1 MSLSTSVYYRLKP
14 MIPRRVQLGLRRSLA
29 ARKRAANT
37 AIWPVLESAAT
48 PPPGWRGWP
57 DGKAFAL
64 VLTHD
69 VESAAGQE
77 KCRALM
83 ALEKELGF
91 VSSFN
96 FVPERYP
103 DDPALR
109 QDLVASGFEVGVH
122 GLNHDGKLF
131 TSEALFRQRAG
142 KINDYARQWGARGFR
157 APAMHHDL
165 AWIGRYLDVDY
176 DLSTFDTDPF
186 EPQADGVGTIFPFVV
201 QGPDGRAYVELP
213 YTLPQDHG
221 LFIILGEKD
230 PRIWRQKLGWIAG
243 KGGMAL
249 LNVHPDYMRFDDGRL
264 GPEEFPARHYADF
277 LRTLQEEYPG
287 RYWHALPR
295 QVAAFISGRQSNHE

>member
-1 MSLSTSVYYRLKP
+1 MSLTTSVYYRLKP

-29 ARKRAANT
+29 ARKRAAN
-37 AIWPVLESAAT
+37 AGVWPVLESAAA
-48 PPPGWRGWP
+48 PPPGWNGWP
-57 DGKAFAL
+57 EGKEFAL

-69 VESAAGQE
+69 VESAAGQDN
-77 KCRALM
+77 CRALM
-83 ALEKELGF
+83 ALEQELGF

-103 DDPALR
+103 VSQALR
-109 QDLVASGFEVGVH
+109 QELTANGFEVGVH

-131 TSEALFRQRAG
+131 SSEAIFRQRAG

-157 APAMHHDL
+157 APAMHHNL
-165 AWIGRYLDVDY
+165 AWIGRYLDVAY

-201 QGPDGRAYVELP
+201 QGPNGRAYVEMP

-221 LFIILGEKD
+221 LFIILGETNID
-230 PRIWRQKLGWIAG
+230 IWRRKLRWIAE

-249 LNVHPDYMRFDDGRL
+249 LNVHPDYMRFEDGPL
-264 GPEEFPARHYADF
+264 GAEEFPAGYYADF
-277 LRTLQEEYPG
+277 LRAVQEEYPG
-287 RYWHALPR
+287 RYWHALPW
-295 QVAAFISGRQSNHE
+295 QVADYISGRHLTHE

>member
-1 MSLSTSVYYRLKP
+1 MSLTTSVYYRLKP
-14 MIPRRVQLGLRRSLA
+14 MIPKRVQLALRRSLA
-29 ARKRAANT
+29 ARKRAAN
-37 AIWPVLESAAT
+37 AAVWPVLESAAA
-48 PPPGWRGWP
+48 PPPGWTGWP
-57 DGKAFAL
+57 EGKEFAL

-69 VESAAGQE
+69 VESAAGQD

-83 ALEKELGF
+83 ALEQELGF

-103 DDPALR
+103 VSPALR
-109 QDLVASGFEVGVH
+109 RELAANGFEVGVH

-131 TSEALFRQRAG
+131 SSEDTFRQRAG
-142 KINDYARQWGARGFR
+142 KINDYARQWGASGFR
-157 APAMHHDL
+157 APAMHHNL
-165 AWIGRYLDVDY
+165 AWIGRYLDVEY

-201 QGPDGRAYVELP
+201 PGPNGRAYVEMP

-230 PRIWRQKLGWIAG
+230 TRIWRQKLRWIAEQ
-243 KGGMAL
+243 GGMAL
-249 LNVHPDYMRFDDGRL
+249 LNVHPDYMRFDGRSL
-264 GPEEFPARHYADF
+264 GPEEFPASYYADF
-277 LRTLQEEYPG
+277 LGAIQEEYSG

-295 QVAAFISGRQSNHE
+295 QVAAFISGRNSDHE

>member
-14 MIPRRVQLGLRRSLA
+14 VIPRRVQLGLRRSLA
-29 ARKRAANT
+29 ARRRAAN
-37 AIWPVLESAAT
+37 AGVWPVLESAAA
-48 PPPGWRGWP
+48 PPPGWAGWP

-69 VESAAGQE
+69 VESAAGQD

-103 DDPALR
+103 VSRALR
-109 QDLVASGFEVGVH
+109 QQLVANGFEVGVH

-131 TSEALFRQRAG
+131 SSEDEFRQRAG
-142 KINDYARQWGARGFR
+142 KINDYAGQWGARGFR
-157 APAMHHDL
+157 APAMHHNL

-201 QGPDGRAYVELP
+201 QGPNGRSYVEMP

-221 LFIILGEKD
+221 LFIILGETD
-230 PRIWRQKLGWIAG
+230 IDIWRRKLRWIAG

-249 LNVHPDYMRFDDGRL
+249 LNVHPDYMRFDDGPL
-264 GPEEFPARHYADF
+264 GPEEFPAAYYAGF
-277 LRTLQEEYPG
+277 LRTLQEEYSG

-295 QVAAFISGRQSNHE
+295 QVADFISGRQSDHE